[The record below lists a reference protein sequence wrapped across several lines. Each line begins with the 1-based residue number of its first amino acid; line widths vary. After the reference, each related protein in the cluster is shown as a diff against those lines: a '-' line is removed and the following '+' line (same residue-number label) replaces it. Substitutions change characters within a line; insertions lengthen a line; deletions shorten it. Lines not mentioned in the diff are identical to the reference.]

1 MEKFRIVKSSERITS
16 INRTI
21 RLSPESFDR
30 LSSLSQQSGVS
41 FNRLVNQCIAYAL
54 QNLEED

>member
-1 MEKFRIVKSSERITS
+1 MEKFKIVKSSERITS

>member
-54 QNLEED
+54 QKLEED